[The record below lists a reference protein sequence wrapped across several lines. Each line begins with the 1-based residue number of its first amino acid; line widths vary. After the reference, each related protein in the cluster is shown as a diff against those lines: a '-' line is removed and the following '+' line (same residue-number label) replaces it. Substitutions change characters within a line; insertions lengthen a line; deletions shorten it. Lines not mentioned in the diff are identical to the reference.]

1 MPPLKRKRT
10 AQSSGERGS
19 AVVPFKRSRYFA
31 PVAGGRNIY
40 GSRYAR
46 FSRTGLMTRRSYPAE
61 LKNIDIDGLAAPTL
75 GTTTGFVTSLNNVVQ
90 GVTAVTRIGRGTVMR
105 SVEFRLAFTMAAT
118 STLAES
124 IRVMLVY
131 DRRTNGAAITGA
143 TVLETDSIEAPYNMA
158 NMGRFKVLYD
168 KTKVIGTGGPQSI
181 GFYFKKKVSLP
192 VNYGLGNAGTVA
204 DISIGGLSLV
214 VWSSS
219 TVGTA
224 VPTTDQNF
232 SRVLFQDT

>member
-1 MPPLKRKRT
+1 MPPLKRKREYG
-10 AQSSGERGS
+10 ASGMGVGKLLFS
-19 AVVPFKRSRYFA
+19 KSRKFP
-31 PVAGGRNIY
+31 PVGIRY
-40 GSRYAR
+40 GYGASRYAR
-46 FSRTGLMTRRSYPAE
+46 FSRTGLMTRRSYAAE
-61 LKNIDIDGLAAPTL
+61 LKNIDVDGIAAPTL
-75 GTTTGFVTSLNNVVQ
+75 GTTTGSVTALNNVVQ
-90 GVTAVTRIGRGTVMR
+90 GITAVTRIGRGTVMR

-124 IRVMLVY
+124 IRVMVVY

-181 GFYFKKKVSLP
+181 GFYFKKKVNLP
-192 VNYGLGNAGTVA
+192 VNYGLGNAGTAA
-204 DISIGGLSLV
+204 DISIGGLSLI

-219 TVGTA
+219 TVATA